1 MEHILTEPYTK
12 EKTANFRAGD
22 TVLISGTIY
31 TARDA
36 AHEKLQAMIENGE
49 KLPFEIEDA
58 ILYYVGPTP
67 AREGHP
73 IGSAGPT
80 TSCRMDRYTPLLLE
94 KGLLATMGKGPRGE
108 KVIETGRKTGAVYLA
123 AIGGA
128 AALIAQCVE
137 SAEVV
142 AFEELGTEAVRKL
155 KVRNFPAVVAIDR
168 FGNNI
173 YNT

>member
-67 AREGHP
+67 AREGYP

-155 KVRNFPAVVAIDR
+155 KVRNFPAVVAVDR

>member
-36 AHEKLQAMIENGE
+36 AHGKLQAMIENGE

-155 KVRNFPAVVAIDR
+155 KVRNFPAVVAVDR

>member
-1 MEHILTEPYTK
+1 MRGDGDLDDDGCGVVLRPPGDREIDEGVGGRLRMGGIL
-12 EKTANFRAGD
+12 D
-22 TVLISGTIY
+22 H
-31 TARDA
+31 
-36 AHEKLQAMIENGE
+36 AHQVV
-49 KLPFEIEDA
+49 
-58 ILYYVGPTP
+58 VG
-67 AREGHP
+67 H
-73 IGSAGPT
+73 
-80 TSCRMDRYTPLLLE
+80 D
-94 KGLLATMGKGPRGE
+94 
-108 KVIETGRKTGAVYLA
+108 AVYLA

>member
-67 AREGHP
+67 AREGYL
-73 IGSAGPT
+73 IGSAGPM